1 MPVKQGGK
9 RIVAIGG
16 GTGLSTILRGL
27 KKYDADLTAI
37 VTVADDGGS
46 SGRLRKDLLIPPPG
60 DVRNVM
66 AALSDVE
73 PLVEEMFQYRF
84 GKEDSLN
91 GHSLGNLMLAAMTHI
106 TGDFARAVAEMSRIL
121 NIKGRVL
128 PAANQVITL
137 GAELDDGSII
147 NGESKI
153 PAYGRRIRR
162 VFLLPEDAEPLEEA
176 VRAIRLADLIV
187 IGPGSLYTSILP
199 NLLVP
204 GIRDEILKAKAEKVY
219 ICNIMT
225 QPGETYAFTAEDHVL
240 ALYDHLGTSFLDG
253 ILVHDGGQMP
263 TIIEEEYEKQL
274 SVPVEGDPAALK
286 ALVRHVV
293 FKDIATTVDHHVR
306 HDAGKVAEW
315 LMAYPD
321 RPDKP
326 GSPGSIP
333 V

>member
-1 MPVKQGGK
+1 MPKKQGGK

-46 SGRLRKDLLIPPPG
+46 SGRIRKDYLIPPPG

-73 PLVEEMFQYRF
+73 PLVEMMFQYRF
-84 GKEDSLN
+84 GKEEPLN
-91 GHSLGNLMLAAMTHI
+91 GHSLGNLMLAAMTNI

-162 VFLLPEDAEPLEEA
+162 VFLIPEDAEPLEET
-176 VRAIRLADLIV
+176 VRAIQNADQI
-187 IGPGSLYTSILP
+187 IIAPGSLYTSILP

-204 GIRDEILKAKAEKVY
+204 GIRDAVLRAKAEKVY

-225 QPGETYAFTAEDHVL
+225 QPGETYAFTAEDHVQ
-240 ALYDHLGTSFLDG
+240 ALYDHLGTPFLDG
-253 ILVHDGGQMP
+253 ILVHDGRHLSG
-263 TIIEEEYEKQL
+263 IIEEYEKQQ
-274 SVPVEGDPAALK
+274 SVPVIANPIALQTVVK
-286 ALVRHVV
+286 HVMID
-293 FKDIATTVDHHVR
+293 DIATIVDNHVR
-306 HDAGKVAEW
+306 HDAGKVAER
-315 LMAYPD
+315 LLAYPGSQD
-321 RPDKP
+321 R
-326 GSPGSIP
+326 PGSIP